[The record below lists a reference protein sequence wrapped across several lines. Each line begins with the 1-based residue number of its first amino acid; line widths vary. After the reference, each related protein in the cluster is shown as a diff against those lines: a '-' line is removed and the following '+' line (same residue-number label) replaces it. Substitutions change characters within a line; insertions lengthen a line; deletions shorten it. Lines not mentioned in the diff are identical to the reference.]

1 MQRAINIFMFLI
13 IFCYIFSIF
22 RHYSSEKNIE
32 IKNFNRKNVDEIL
45 KDKISQLPV
54 LANDTENVIEFNNS
68 LENELKNEK
77 KRSFWDLLKNK

>member
-1 MQRAINIFMFLI
+1 MQRVINIFIFLI

-22 RHYSSEKNIE
+22 RYYSSEKNVE

>member
-1 MQRAINIFMFLI
+1 MQRVINIFIFLI
-13 IFCYIFSIF
+13 IFFYIFSIF
-22 RHYSSEKNIE
+22 RYYSSEKNIE